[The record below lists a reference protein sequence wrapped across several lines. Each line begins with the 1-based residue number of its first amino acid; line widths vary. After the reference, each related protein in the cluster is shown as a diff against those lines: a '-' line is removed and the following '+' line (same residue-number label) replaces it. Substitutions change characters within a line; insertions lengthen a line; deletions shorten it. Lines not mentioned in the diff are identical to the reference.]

1 MVTWLFCV
9 LQLAAMPWGSQCAC
23 AFWNGMGRE
32 TQLAILRLCGS
43 SPTLEDIAV
52 FRDPNNWQGYTEG
65 GPPSFST
72 RILVCSSLTNGLVLW
87 SKTVV
92 DYLNQVPGSAGD
104 WELLERYPTKMYS
117 SGQQHE
123 VWIISRNRVVCAA
136 GGGGGSSSGATGS
149 GSAAAAAG
157 ESACAVVDQD
167 PGSAPAEPSVTPAS
181 APSRKLAG
189 PPPPHPRQL
198 LILLFVDCGWNP
210 STDQFACQG
219 GGGGA

>member
-1 MVTWLFCV
+1 MATWLFCV

-92 DYLNQVPGSAGD
+92 DYLNQIPGSAGD

-181 APSRKLAG
+181 AQSRKLAG
-189 PPPPHPRQL
+189 PPPRPS
-198 LILLFVDCGWNP
+198 P
-210 STDQFACQG
+210 STLNPALCGLWMESFNRPICVSG
-219 GGGGA
+219 GEGGA

>member
-1 MVTWLFCV
+1 MRRSSRSCV
-9 LQLAAMPWGSQCAC
+9 SAGAARHWKIS
-23 AFWNGMGRE
+23 
-32 TQLAILRLCGS
+32 
-43 SPTLEDIAV
+43 
-52 FRDPNNWQGYTEG
+52 
-65 GPPSFST
+65 PSFETPITGRAT
-72 RILVCSSLTNGLVLW
+72 RKVLPFSLGSIHPSRSGIDEWVDLW

-92 DYLNQVPGSAGD
+92 DYLNHVPGSAGD

-181 APSRKLAG
+181 AQSRKLAG
-189 PPPPHPRQL
+189 PPPRPS
-198 LILLFVDCGWNP
+198 P
-210 STDQFACQG
+210 STLNPALCGLWMESFNRPICLPQSLA
-219 GGGGA
+219 